1 MAETVKEHFM
11 DLITYI
17 LCKQNSSG
25 NSSTGGGDLTFVY
38 NQKTSSSEWTINHNL
53 GKYPSVTIIGEF
65 DTGKE
70 SVLGD
75 IEYIDKDT
83 LKILFE
89 TPITGTAYLN

>member
-1 MAETVKEHFM
+1 M

-17 LCKQNSSG
+17 LCKQNSGG
-25 NSSTGGGDLTFVY
+25 NSSSGSGDLTFVY
-38 NQKTSSSEWTINHNL
+38 NQKTSSSEWVVNHNL

-89 TPITGTAYLN
+89 TPISGTAYLN